1 MSSNDS
7 TTKYNPE
14 DIIKK
19 VARGL
24 DGGHLG
30 EIKDISHDYV
40 ITEKGVIYKDRF
52 YIPKNSII
60 HLDGQY
66 VWFGMT
72 EDEAKQYKKD

>member
-19 VARGL
+19 VARGS

-30 EIKDISHDYV
+30 ELKILVMI
-40 ITEKGVIYKDRF
+40 
-52 YIPKNSII
+52 
-60 HLDGQY
+60 
-66 VWFGMT
+66 M
-72 EDEAKQYKKD
+72 

>member
-7 TTKYNPE
+7 TIKYNPE

-19 VARGL
+19 EARGS
-24 DGGHLG
+24 DGGHLVK
-30 EIKDISHDYV
+30 IKDNSHDYV
-40 ITEKGVIYKDRF
+40 ITEKGVIDKDRF

-72 EDEAKQYKKD
+72 EDGAKQYKKD

>member
-7 TTKYNPE
+7 TIKYNPE

-19 VARGL
+19 EARGS

-40 ITEKGVIYKDRF
+40 ITEKGVIDKDRSH
-52 YIPKNSII
+52 IPKNSII

-72 EDEAKQYKKD
+72 EDGAKQYKKD

>member
-24 DGGHLG
+24 DDCHLG
-30 EIKDISHDYV
+30 EIKILV
-40 ITEKGVIYKDRF
+40 MI
-52 YIPKNSII
+52 
-60 HLDGQY
+60 
-66 VWFGMT
+66 M
-72 EDEAKQYKKD
+72 

>member
-19 VARGL
+19 EARGS
-24 DGGHLG
+24 DGGK
-30 EIKDISHDYV
+30 IKDSSHDYV
-40 ITEKGVIYKDRF
+40 ITEKCVIDKDRF